1 MTTTVGAGDSRYE
14 ERHDWPRLPEG
25 WSFREVVDVAVD
37 GQDRVCVF
45 NRGQQPVMV
54 FEADGTLAG
63 AWGEGMFTRPHGLTA
78 GPDGALWAAD
88 DDGHCV
94 RRFTWDGELQL
105 TIGIPGQGAE
115 PHSGEPFNRPTK
127 VAVAPRS
134 GEIYIADGYGNA
146 RVHKY
151 SPEGEHLL
159 SWGEFGTGPGQF
171 NLVHSVCTDDAGR
184 VFVADRENHRVQI
197 FDDQGAY
204 LDQWNDMHRPCGLL
218 VSGDRVYIGTVAQPP
233 RRQRRLPEHR
243 RLRHHP
249 RPRRQPARPPR
260 RRPPRRG
267 AGGVHG
273 APRFGRRLAG
283 RPVRGRG
290 LLERLGPAP
299 GSAAAGALLPQAG
312 PGVKGSAG
320 MGRRRTASR
329 DREIS
334 YTHGWRP

>member
-1 MTTTVGAGDSRYE
+1 MTTRVGSGDHRFE

-45 NRGQQPVMV
+45 NRGPQPVMV

-105 TIGIPGQGAE
+105 TVGTPGQGSAV
-115 PHSGEPFNRPTK
+115 HSGDPFNRPTK
-127 VAVAPRS
+127 VAVDPGS
-134 GEIYIADGYGNA
+134 GAIYIADGYGNA

-171 NLVHSVCTDDAGR
+171 NLVHSVCTDDVGR
-184 VFVADRENHRVQI
+184 VYVADRENHRVQI
-197 FDDQGAY
+197 FDDRGAY

-218 VSGDRVYIGTVAQPP
+218 VSGDRAYVGQLPSHLDVNAAYPNIGACVTIHDLDGNQLA
-233 RRQRRLPEHR
+233 RLGGA
-243 RLRHHP
+243 HP
-249 RPRRQPARPPR
+249 GEGPGEYTAPHGLAADS
-260 RRPPRRG
+260 RG
-267 AGGVHG
+267 DLYVGEVSWSAW
-273 APRFGRRLAG
+273 GRRLDPP
-283 RPVRGRG
+283 RLVRCFRK
-290 LLERLGPAP
+290 LVR
-299 GSAAAGALLPQAG
+299 
-312 PGVKGSAG
+312 V
-320 MGRRRTASR
+320 
-329 DREIS
+329 
-334 YTHGWRP
+334 

>member
-1 MTTTVGAGDSRYE
+1 MD
-14 ERHDWPRLPEG
+14 
-25 WSFREVVDVAVD
+25 
-37 GQDRVCVF
+37 
-45 NRGQQPVMV
+45 
-54 FEADGTLAG
+54 
-63 AWGEGMFTRPHGLTA
+63 
-78 GPDGALWAAD
+78 
-88 DDGHCV
+88 
-94 RRFTWDGELQL
+94 
-105 TIGIPGQGAE
+105 
-115 PHSGEPFNRPTK
+115 
-127 VAVAPRS
+127 PRS
-134 GEIYIADGYGNA
+134 GAIYIADGYGNA

-184 VFVADRENHRVQI
+184 VYIADRENHRVQI

-218 VSGDRVYIGTVAQPP
+218 VSGDRVYIGQLPSHLDVNAAYPNIGACVTIHDLGGNQLA
-233 RRQRRLPEHR
+233 RLGGA
-243 RLRHHP
+243 HP
-249 RPRRQPARPPR
+249 GEGP
-260 RRPPRRG
+260 
-267 AGGVHG
+267 GGVHG
-273 APRFGRRLAG
+273 TPRFGRRLAG

-290 LLERLGPAP
+290 LLERLWPAP